1 MLNEPPTQLIMN
13 MEKRPYDIQDRLD
26 VLSARVVN
34 YVDRMPTTFSERYYS
49 GQLLRSGGSPALQYG
64 EATGAG
70 SIDDFVRKLPLLKN

>member
-34 YVDRMPTTFSERYYS
+34 YVDRMPTTFSERYDS
-49 GQLLRSGGSPALQYG
+49 TAAQWRISCIAIRRGHRCR
-64 EATGAG
+64 
-70 SIDDFVRKLPLLKN
+70 IH